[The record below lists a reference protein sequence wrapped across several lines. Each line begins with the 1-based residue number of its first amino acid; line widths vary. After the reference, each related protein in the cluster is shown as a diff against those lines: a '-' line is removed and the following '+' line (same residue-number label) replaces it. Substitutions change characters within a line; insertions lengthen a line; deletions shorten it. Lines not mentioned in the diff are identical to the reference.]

1 MNTSLARL
9 IGTAF
14 GEAPPAK
21 ALPASRRRRRI
32 WELPAR
38 WHCPLIGSCVPVAAM
53 RRMASRAGLDADVM
67 SDYTLHTLVVGSC
80 DSRCGIA
87 EELQR
92 VLDKRYAVA
101 VARFARAKG
110 EAAVLALWAEALAS
124 GKDVAGALWATWSHA
139 DMSEDAG
146 KTLYGDIHMLS
157 HQVGAAARADLH
169 RLEQLKHDNARL
181 RDEAEALRRGLTEA
195 QREKDRAVAGL
206 QRRLDEAVQRAALLG
221 RRELE
226 LVDARKAARDYATV
240 FDRASALAQRVEML
254 EERNAVHARRA
265 EALAAGLNDAQEG
278 LAAAEA
284 ALELALGIGGC
295 GGVSGSDGC
304 GRTCP
309 AEAQLAGR
317 CVLCIGGRTNLVDG
331 YRRLVETSGGRF
343 LHHDG
348 GQEESLHRID
358 AIVAGADAVVCQA
371 GCVSHAAY
379 YRLKDACKRLGKPCV
394 FVQSP
399 GIGSFAR
406 GLAALAGTAPTAHSV
421 VHIAGRGTA

>member
-1 MNTSLARL
+1 MSTSLTQL
-9 IGTAF
+9 IGAAF
-14 GEAPPAK
+14 GDAQPPPPVAPVST
-21 ALPASRRRRRI
+21 SRRRSKL

-38 WHCPLIGSCVPVAAM
+38 WHCPLIGSCVPVAEM
-53 RRMASRAGLDADVM
+53 RRLAGRAGLDAGVM

-80 DSRCGIA
+80 DARSGIA
-87 EELQR
+87 EDLQR
-92 VLDKRYAVA
+92 LLDKRYAAA

-110 EAAVLALWAEALAS
+110 EAAVLVLWAEALAC
-124 GKDVAGALWATWSHA
+124 GHDVAGALWAAWSHA
-139 DMSEDAG
+139 DMSEDGG
-146 KTLYGDIHMLS
+146 KAIYGDIHMLS

-169 RLEQLKHDNARL
+169 RLEQYKHDNARL
-181 RDEAEALRRGLTEA
+181 RDEAEALRRGLAEA
-195 QREKDRAVAGL
+195 QREKDRALAGL
-206 QRRLDEAVQRAALLG
+206 QRRLDEAEQRAALLG
-221 RRELE
+221 RRELDLAE
-226 LVDARKAARDYATV
+226 ARKAARDYATV
-240 FDRASALAQRVEML
+240 FDRAGALAQRVETL
-254 EERNAVHARRA
+254 EERNAVNARRA
-265 EALAAGLNDAQEG
+265 EALAAELNDTQEG

-284 ALELALGIGGC
+284 ALELALGVGGC
-295 GGVSGSDGC
+295 NGVSGSGGC

-331 YRRLVETSGGRF
+331 YRRLVEAGGGRF

-348 GQEESLHRID
+348 GQEESLHRI
-358 AIVAGADAVVCQA
+358 AAVVAGADAVVCQS

-406 GLAALAGTAPTAHSV
+406 GLAVLAGDAPAGHQV
-421 VHIAGRGTA
+421 VRLAN